1 MNEEPTSHYSHYISQ
16 PEPNNNNNN
25 KARLI
30 SNSDGQLSL
39 SIAKQQPAT
48 ISDNN
53 NLVSSNNQ
61 QLVNN
66 NHLPAW
72 TGSGR
77 HKLGDNTY
85 STPNND
91 NASHPVNPTRQP
103 GDGQHVT
110 VVGSRVPGSEMLP
123 QGQSNTRIATGR
135 NNMTQNVQEQENTQ
149 GLAITRLGPVFARNS
164 LQRVVQEE
172 PVSRLQRVGQDEPV
186 SQNIKS
192 CSPILPMKLSQ
203 VNHYFFSFF
212 YICLN

>member
-1 MNEEPTSHYSHYISQ
+1 LNEEPTSHYSHYISQ

-48 ISDNN
+48 TSDNN
-53 NLVSSNNQ
+53 NLVSPNNQ
-61 QLVNN
+61 QFVNN

-85 STPNND
+85 STPNN
-91 NASHPVNPTRQP
+91 NTSHSVNLTKQP
-103 GDGQHVT
+103 GDGQYVT
-110 VVGSRVPGSEMLP
+110 VAGSRVPGSEMLS
-123 QGQSNTRIATGR
+123 QGQSNTRIATAR
-135 NNMTQNVQEQENTQ
+135 TQNVQEQENNQ

-172 PVSRLQRVGQDEPV
+172 PVSRLQRVGQEEPV

-203 VNHYFFSFF
+203 VNYYF
-212 YICLN
+212 